1 MNQHTSGDWQDL
13 ARTWQTGSA
22 PVTEAD
28 IERLHER
35 QLRRVRI
42 AGAVE
47 LLCTFVGVVAALWLA
62 LATRFRWMGLLT
74 AAFAVASVFFV
85 LRTRRNPAS
94 PGCADVLA
102 TLDDSLAH
110 HDWLAGQLRNG
121 RVLGFV
127 ALFAVVMAASTQL
140 MHLAGAT
147 RSGLLATAIAGMAIA
162 AALAWNMSMA
172 WRVWRR
178 SARMRA
184 FRKRLAEGPAQ
195 VDRYP
200 QSPAPD

>member
-1 MNQHTSGDWQDL
+1 MNQHTPGDWQDL
-13 ARTWQTGSA
+13 ARVWQTGST
-22 PVTEAD
+22 PVTDAD
-28 IERLHER
+28 IQRLHER
-35 QLRRVRI
+35 QLRRLRI
-42 AGAVE
+42 TRGAE
-47 LLCTFVGVVAALWLA
+47 LACTFVGVVAALWLA
-62 LATRFRWMGLLT
+62 LATRFRLMGLLT
-74 AAFAVASVFFV
+74 VAFAVASVYFV
-85 LRTRRNPAS
+85 LRARREPAA
-94 PGCADVLA
+94 PGRADVLA

-127 ALFAVVMAASTQL
+127 ALFAVVTAASTQL
-140 MHLAGAT
+140 MHMAGAT

-184 FRKRLAEGPAQ
+184 FRKRLAEVPAQ